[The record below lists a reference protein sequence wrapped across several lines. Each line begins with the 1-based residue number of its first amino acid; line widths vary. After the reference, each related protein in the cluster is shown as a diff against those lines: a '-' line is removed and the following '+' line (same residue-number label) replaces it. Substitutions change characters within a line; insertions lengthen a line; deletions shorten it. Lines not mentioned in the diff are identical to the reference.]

1 MTKTC
6 MFQWTDNNGK
16 PGSNHYCVEAYGHAL
31 PHVCA
36 SCIATSDGALS
47 LKAIEVTVRDEAAI
61 ENALAAL
68 LNMPDNVKPTE
79 AADRFAE
86 LLDAIGTAPALE
98 MARRVREAR
107 CDGDRLIAVFDEIG
121 RLADAAVRS

>member
-6 MFQWTDNNGK
+6 MFTWTDNDGK
-16 PGSNHYCVEAYGHAL
+16 PGSNHVCAEPHGHAM
-31 PHVCA
+31 PHACA
-36 SCIATSDGALS
+36 SCTATHDGALP
-47 LKAIEVTVRDEAAI
+47 IEVTVRDEAAI

-68 LNMPDNVKPTE
+68 FRMPDNVKPTE

-86 LLDAIGTAPALE
+86 LLDAIGTAPALD

-107 CDGDRLIAVFDEIG
+107 CDGDRLMAVFDEIG
-121 RLADAAVRS
+121 RISNAAVRS